1 MNKNFIKYYN
11 NYLKKLKKNLL
22 KFKLFIFIIIIFNIK
37 YFVLTKNKNNIKI
50 DELNY
55 YLNNFDLLIKK
66 PSTITDN
73 ILLEEKKNII
83 NLLSNNRNLTV
94 LNTIFLNKAC
104 NFGNCIAFLNKII
117 FYCEIIKCKNIILN
131 KDFYWFIKN
140 NITISDYN
148 ITISVDDYKNYN
160 NSIALIYDSWDLF
173 FSFFKI
179 KPEIRIHYLRNE
191 ILLNLPKIVTH
202 EKDLFIHIRSGDIF
216 FSIIHSPYAQPPL
229 CFYNDILTNFKFR
242 SIYLISQDSRNPLI
256 QKLLKLFPIIS
267 YSQKSIKEDI
277 SLLINAYN
285 IVNSVSSFV
294 NSIIQLNYNLQYLW
308 EYNIY
313 HMHEKIYA
321 YNHEFNKYPHNNYT
335 IFRMEPSFCYINKMY
350 HWKNRKSQIAL
361 MLKEKCIN
369 EFVVFKSKNYF

>member
-1 MNKNFIKYYN
+1 MNKNFIKNYN

-22 KFKLFIFIIIIFNIK
+22 KFKLIIFIIIIFNIK
-37 YFVLTKNKNNIKI
+37 YFVLTKIRNNIKL

-55 YLNNFDLLIKK
+55 YLNNFDLLVKK
-66 PSTITDN
+66 PSRITDN
-73 ILLEEKKNII
+73 ILLEEKKSII

-94 LNTIFLNKAC
+94 LNTIFLNKEC
-104 NFGNCIAFLNKII
+104 NFGNCIVFLNKLI

-216 FSIIHSPYAQPPL
+216 YSIIHSPYAQPPL

-256 QKLLKLFPIIS
+256 KKLLKLFPIIS

-335 IFRMEPSFCYINKMY
+335 IFRMEPSFCYINKMH

>member
-1 MNKNFIKYYN
+1 M
-11 NYLKKLKKNLL
+11 
-22 KFKLFIFIIIIFNIK
+22 
-37 YFVLTKNKNNIKI
+37 LTKIKNNIKI

-55 YLNNFDLLIKK
+55 YLNNFDLLVKK

-73 ILLEEKKNII
+73 ILLEEKKSII
-83 NLLSNNRNLTV
+83 NLLSKNRNLIA
-94 LNTIFLNKAC
+94 LNTIFLNKEC
-104 NFGNCIAFLNKII
+104 NFGNCIVFLNKLI

-191 ILLNLPKIVTH
+191 IILNLPKIVTH

-256 QKLLKLFPIIS
+256 KKLLKLFPIIS

-313 HMHEKIYA
+313 HMNEKIYA

-350 HWKNRKSQIAL
+350 KWKNKQSQIAL

-369 EFVVFKSKNYF
+369 EFVVFKGKNYF

>member
-1 MNKNFIKYYN
+1 MNKNFIKNYN
-11 NYLKKLKKNLL
+11 NYLKKFKKNLL
-22 KFKLFIFIIIIFNIK
+22 KFKLIIFIIIIFNIK
-37 YFVLTKNKNNIKI
+37 YFVLTKIKNNIKI

-55 YLNNFDLLIKK
+55 YLNNFDLLVKK
-66 PSTITDN
+66 PSNITDN
-73 ILLEEKKNII
+73 ILLEEKKSII

-94 LNTIFLNKAC
+94 LNTIFLNKEC
-104 NFGNCIAFLNKII
+104 NFGNCIVFLNKLI

-191 ILLNLPKIVTH
+191 IILNLPKIVTH

-242 SIYLISQDSRNPLI
+242 SIYLISQDSRSPLI
-256 QKLLKLFPIIS
+256 KKLLKLFPIIS
-267 YSQKSIKEDI
+267 YSQKTIKEDI

>member
-1 MNKNFIKYYN
+1 
-11 NYLKKLKKNLL
+11 L

-148 ITISVDDYKNYN
+148 ITISMDDYKNYN

-308 EYNIY
+308 EY
-313 HMHEKIYA
+313 
-321 YNHEFNKYPHNNYT
+321 T
-335 IFRMEPSFCYINKMY
+335 
-350 HWKNRKSQIAL
+350 
-361 MLKEKCIN
+361 
-369 EFVVFKSKNYF
+369 

>member
-1 MNKNFIKYYN
+1 M
-11 NYLKKLKKNLL
+11 
-22 KFKLFIFIIIIFNIK
+22 
-37 YFVLTKNKNNIKI
+37 
-50 DELNY
+50 
-55 YLNNFDLLIKK
+55 
-66 PSTITDN
+66 
-73 ILLEEKKNII
+73 
-83 NLLSNNRNLTV
+83 LSNNRNLSV

-104 NFGNCIAFLNKII
+104 NFGNCIVFLNKLI

-148 ITISVDDYKNYN
+148 ITISVDDYKKYN
-160 NSIALIYDSWDLF
+160 NSIALIYDSWALF

-191 ILLNLPKIVTH
+191 IILNLPKIVTH

-242 SIYLISQDSRNPLI
+242 NIYLISQDSRNPLI

-267 YSQKSIKEDI
+267 YSQKSLKEDI

-313 HMHEKIYA
+313 HMNEKIYA

-350 HWKNRKSQIAL
+350 QWKNKKSQIAL

>member
-1 MNKNFIKYYN
+1 MNKNFIKNYN
-11 NYLKKLKKNLL
+11 NYLKKFIKHLL
-22 KFKLFIFIIIIFNIK
+22 KFKLFIFIIVIFIIK
-37 YFVLTKNKNNIKI
+37 YFVLTKIKNNIKI

-55 YLNNFDLLIKK
+55 YLNNFELLVKK

-73 ILLEEKKNII
+73 ILLEEKKSII

-104 NFGNCIAFLNKII
+104 NFGNCIVFLNKLI

-140 NITISDYN
+140 NITISDHN

-179 KPEIRIHYLRNE
+179 KPEVRIHYLRNE
-191 ILLNLPKIVTH
+191 IILNLPKIVTH

-216 FSIIHSPYAQPPL
+216 FSIIHSPYVQPPL

-242 SIYLISQDSRNPLI
+242 SIYLISQDSRNPLV
-256 QKLLKLFPIIS
+256 QKLLKLFPMIS

>member
-1 MNKNFIKYYN
+1 MNKNFIKNYN
-11 NYLKKLKKNLL
+11 KYLKMFKKYLW
-22 KFKLFIFIIIIFNIK
+22 KFKLIIFIINIFNIK

-55 YLNNFDLLIKK
+55 YLNNFDLLVKK

-73 ILLEEKKNII
+73 ILLEEKKSII

-94 LNTIFLNKAC
+94 LNTIFLNKEC
-104 NFGNCIAFLNKII
+104 NFGNCIVFLNKLM

-131 KDFYWFIKN
+131 KDYFWFIKN

-148 ITISVDDYKNYN
+148 ITVSVDDYKNYN

-191 ILLNLPKIVTH
+191 IILNLPKIVTH

-313 HMHEKIYA
+313 HMNEKIYA

-350 HWKNRKSQIAL
+350 HWKNKKSQIAL

-369 EFVVFKSKNYF
+369 EFVVYKCKNYF

>member
-1 MNKNFIKYYN
+1 MIVLKNEIKLKKEKNNSINKYQLLFEILNMNKNFIKNYN
-11 NYLKKLKKNLL
+11 NNLKKLKKNLL
-22 KFKLFIFIIIIFNIK
+22 KFKLIIFIIIIFNIK
-37 YFVLTKNKNNIKI
+37 YFVLTKIRNNIKI

-73 ILLEEKKNII
+73 ILLEEKKSII
-83 NLLSNNRNLTV
+83 NLFSNNRNLTS

-104 NFGNCIAFLNKII
+104 NFGNCIVFLNKLI

-191 ILLNLPKIVTH
+191 ICSTTIMLL
-202 EKDLFIHIRSGDIF
+202 
-216 FSIIHSPYAQPPL
+216 
-229 CFYNDILTNFKFR
+229 
-242 SIYLISQDSRNPLI
+242 
-256 QKLLKLFPIIS
+256 
-267 YSQKSIKEDI
+267 
-277 SLLINAYN
+277 
-285 IVNSVSSFV
+285 
-294 NSIIQLNYNLQYLW
+294 
-308 EYNIY
+308 
-313 HMHEKIYA
+313 
-321 YNHEFNKYPHNNYT
+321 
-335 IFRMEPSFCYINKMY
+335 
-350 HWKNRKSQIAL
+350 
-361 MLKEKCIN
+361 
-369 EFVVFKSKNYF
+369 